1 VLRICNP
8 HRKRWGN
15 LFIIELHLNLRK
27 IGKIISAFEKHYT
40 DESKNKK
47 SSDILDTLIATKLSQ
62 NTTDKTSSI
71 AFNNLKN
78 EFKSWDDLIEAPISK
93 IKNLI
98 KICGLADTKSKD
110 IKALLKQ
117 IKSER
122 GKIELDYLKKLSDE
136 DVYAELT
143 KYKGIGV
150 KTASCVL
157 VFALGREVF
166 PVDTHIH
173 RVLNRLGIVE
183 TKSAEETFEKA
194 KGIIPGKKKYFLH
207 RAIIMFGRNICRANN
222 PFCGSCFLYKE
233 CSYELKDKS
242 NIKNSNT
249 ENNFLILDS
258 I

>member
-1 VLRICNP
+1 LRD
-8 HRKRWGN
+8 
-15 LFIIELHLNLRK
+15 LNNF
-27 IGKIISAFEKHYT
+27 ISAFEKQYFEKSIT
-40 DESKNKK
+40 RK

-71 AFNNLKN
+71 AFNNLKR
-78 EFKSWDDLIEAPISK
+78 EFKSWDIVNDAPVSK

-117 IKSER
+117 IKKER
-122 GKIELDYLKKLSDE
+122 GIISLDFLKKLPDE
-136 DVYAELT
+136 EVYAELT

-157 VFALGREVF
+157 VFSLGREVF

-173 RVLNRLGIVE
+173 RVLNRLGVVE

-194 KGIIPGKKKYFLH
+194 KAIIPGKKKYFLH
-207 RAIIMFGRNICRANN
+207 RAIIMFGRNICRAKN
-222 PFCGSCFLYKE
+222 PFCGSCFLYNN
-233 CSYELKDKS
+233 CSYELKNKL
-242 NIKNSNT
+242 NIKNTKT

-258 I
+258 V

>member
-1 VLRICNP
+1 MDT
-8 HRKRWGN
+8 K
-15 LFIIELHLNLRK
+15 K
-27 IGKIISAFEKHYT
+27 IYNIISAFEKYYKEET
-40 DESKNKK
+40 KIKK

-62 NTTDKTSSI
+62 NTTDKTSSV
-71 AFNNLKN
+71 AFNNLKR
-78 EFKSWDDLIEAPISK
+78 EFKSWDEVSEAPVSK
-93 IKNLI
+93 IRNLI

-117 IKSER
+117 IKDER
-122 GKIELDYLKKLSDE
+122 GKINLDYLKDLTDE
-136 DVYAELT
+136 EVYTELT

-157 VFALGREVF
+157 VFSLAREVF

-173 RVLNRLGIVE
+173 RVLNRLGIVK

-194 KGIIPGKKKYFLH
+194 KKIIPGKKKYFLH

-233 CSYELKDKS
+233 CSYELKNKL
-242 NIKNSNT
+242 NIKNSKS